1 MKRWMAFAAAW
12 LLPLA
17 VFAQTK
23 IGVSISAFDDNF
35 LTLMRQ
41 AMQAHAKT
49 LKDVDVQFEDAR
61 ADVGRQISQVETFIS
76 QKASA
81 IIVNPVDTSATA
93 RMTEAARRAGIPL
106 VYVNRKPFEKLG
118 NGAVF
123 VGSDELV
130 AGRLQMEYLARQMG
144 GKGNLAIMQGGL
156 SADAARVRTQGVMD
170 IVKKYP
176 GIKVV
181 EQQTANW
188 QRNEALNLMSRWLSA
203 GTRIDA
209 VASNNDEMAIGALLA
224 MRQAGISPKTILVAG
239 VDATPD
245 GLAELRRGGLVA
257 TVFQDAKGQG
267 RGAVDAA
274 VKMAAGAKDVPP
286 EVLIP
291 FELVTPDNYQTFAKR

>member
-17 VFAQTK
+17 VFAQTR

-35 LTLMRQ
+35 LTLVRQ

-49 LKDVDVQFEDAR
+49 LKGVDVQFEDAR
-61 ADVGRQISQVETFIS
+61 GDVGRQISQIETFIS

-106 VYVNRKPFEKLG
+106 VYVNRRPLEKMG
-118 NGAVF
+118 NGTVF

-181 EQQTANW
+181 EQQSANW

-224 MRQAGISPKTILVAG
+224 MRQAGLSPKSILVAG

-245 GLAELRRGGLVA
+245 ALAEMRRGGLVA

-274 VKMAAGAKDVPP
+274 ARMAAGAKDVPP

>member
-23 IGVSISAFDDNF
+23 IGVSVSAFDDNF

-49 LKDVDVQFEDAR
+49 LKGVDVQFEDAR
-61 ADVGRQISQVETFIS
+61 GDVGRQISQVETFIS

-106 VYVNRKPFEKLG
+106 VYVNRKPMEKMG

-130 AGRLQMEYLARQMG
+130 AGHLQMEYLARQMG

-170 IVKKYP
+170 VVKKYP

-181 EQQTANW
+181 EQQSANW

-224 MRQAGISPKTILVAG
+224 MRQAGISPKSILVAG

-245 GLAELRRGGLVA
+245 GLAEMRRGGLVA

-267 RGAVDAA
+267 RGSVDAA
-274 VKMAAGAKDVPP
+274 VRMAAGAKDVPP

-291 FELVTPDNYQTFAKR
+291 FELVTSDNYQTFAKR